1 MASADHHGR
10 NFSDG
15 AKIGSFSDFAF
26 GAEQHNRIKLHH
38 LRYFVTAAEYGSF
51 RQAGRAIGI
60 QESTI
65 SRRIRD
71 LEDQLGASLFH
82 RHASGVRLTVA
93 GQKYLPR
100 ARTALQHI
108 HAGAHDVA
116 AIGQTEQGHIK
127 IGVFSSI
134 ASGFLFDLLRA
145 YGKRFHRV
153 RVDLID
159 GNPAE
164 HIAAVRQLQLDVAFL
179 TGTSLR
185 DGCEVEQLWSE
196 KVFAVLPTDHPL
208 ADRAELAWPDL
219 AGERFIIS
227 EAPPGQEIYDYLV
240 GRLGKLGHHPEI
252 HCQYVGR
259 DNMLSLVAVG
269 RGLTLTSEATTVA
282 QFPGITY
289 RRMAGEVLPFS
300 AVWSARNDN
309 PACRRLLSLARS
321 IARSAGR

>member
-1 MASADHHGR
+1 MASARDDGGISSEDAGTGSIAD
-10 NFSDG
+10 FSFRDDVHDG
-15 AKIGSFSDFAF
+15 V
-26 GAEQHNRIKLHH
+26 KLHH
-38 LRYFVTAAEYGSF
+38 LRYFVAAAEYGSF
-51 RQAGRAIGI
+51 RQAGRALAI

-82 RHASGVRLTVA
+82 RRHGGVRLTAA
-93 GQKYLPR
+93 GQNYLPR
-100 ARTALQHI
+100 ARTALRHI

-116 AIGQTEQGHIK
+116 AAGRTEQGHIK

-134 ASGFLFDLLRA
+134 ASGFLFDLLQA
-145 YGKRFHRV
+145 FGKRYERV
-153 RVDLID
+153 GVDLID

-164 HIAAVRQLQLDVAFL
+164 HIAAVRQLRLDVAFI
-179 TGTSLR
+179 TGTSPR

-196 KVFAVLPTDHPL
+196 KVFAVLPADHRL
-208 ADRAELAWPDL
+208 ADRTELSWPDL
-219 AGERFIIS
+219 TGERFIIS
-227 EAPPGQEIYDYLV
+227 EAPPGQEIFDYLV

-282 QFPGITY
+282 QFPGIIY
-289 RRMAGEVLPFS
+289 RRMAGEVLPFC

-321 IARSAGR
+321 IA

>member
-1 MASADHHGR
+1 MAGAGDDGR
-10 NFSDG
+10 ISSEG
-15 AKIGSFSDFAF
+15 AGIGSIADFIF
-26 GAEQHNRIKLHH
+26 RGDGYERIKLHH
-38 LRYFVTAAEYGSF
+38 LRYFVAAAEYGSF
-51 RQAGRAIGI
+51 RQAGRALAI

-82 RHASGVRLTVA
+82 RRTSGVRLTAA
-93 GQKYLPR
+93 GQNYLAR

-116 AIGQTEQGHIK
+116 AAGRTEQGHIK

-134 ASGFLFDLLRA
+134 ASGFLFDLLQA
-145 YGKRFHRV
+145 FGKRYERV
-153 RVDLID
+153 GVDLID

-164 HIAAVRQLQLDVAFL
+164 HIAAVRQLRLDVAFI
-179 TGTSLR
+179 TGTSPR

-196 KVFAVLPTDHPL
+196 KVFAVLPADHRL
-208 ADRAELAWPDL
+208 ADRTELSWPDL
-219 AGERFIIS
+219 TGERFIIS
-227 EAPPGQEIYDYLV
+227 EAPPGQEIFDYLV

-282 QFPGITY
+282 QFPGIIY
-289 RRMAGEVLPFS
+289 RRMAGEVLPFC

-321 IARSAGR
+321 IV